1 MAKQKFNLEDIQNFM
16 KQEFNL
22 DWNRR
27 HYIPEKQHYAFAKL
41 EDFGKGLPLALMV
54 RKDSHLF
61 LVRTL
66 VEDNSFKLYYIGGM
80 QDYSKEW
87 QQYTNTKKEQL
98 LI

>member
-1 MAKQKFNLEDIQNFM
+1 MTKQNFNLEDIQIFM

-41 EDFGKGLPLALMV
+41 EDFNQGLPLALMV
-54 RKDSHLF
+54 RKDGHLF
-61 LVRTL
+61 LIRTL
-66 VEDNSFKLYYIGGM
+66 VNNDSFKLYYIGGV

-87 QQYTNTKKEQL
+87 QDYSHKQEIINK
-98 LI
+98 